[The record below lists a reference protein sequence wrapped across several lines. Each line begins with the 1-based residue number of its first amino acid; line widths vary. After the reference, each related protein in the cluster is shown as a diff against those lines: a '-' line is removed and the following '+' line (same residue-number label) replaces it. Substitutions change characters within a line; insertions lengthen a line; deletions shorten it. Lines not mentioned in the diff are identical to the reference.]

1 MIDPQEPLEVQVE
14 RQAKII
20 DALIQRATREDDIG
34 GSAYSL
40 FQSAIAL
47 QGEVWEK
54 NRELERAL
62 DTLGRASN
70 QLRIAEFARE
80 QTQRNLADAL
90 EAMEGGFA
98 LFSDS
103 ELEICNNQFKRL
115 VPDIAEVIIP
125 GLRIEDYLD
134 ALYHSKEVTWD
145 PSAAGPAATRGM
157 GVERSDGSIVPPV
170 FGLRGDRWYQITHK
184 RASDR
189 KVVLL
194 STEITSVVRQSR
206 FEKDRLIDEQA
217 RFVQAAFDHMTQ
229 GVCTFSAEGS
239 LLIHNERFRE
249 LLRLPVPLV
258 RKGTAV
264 AQILDFILRNNLLS
278 SPDPVPELAR
288 WAAEIR
294 TGQGLKKQ
302 VRHLSGEILDIR
314 IHGLPDKGYIMNV
327 MDITAEVQTTQM
339 LEQRVQERTLELT
352 RANERLQRQNE
363 EQVRIDE
370 QLRIA
375 KEQAEDAMRSKTRFF
390 AAASHDLLQPINAAK
405 LLISHLSEHAGDL
418 EIGDTVKRLDRSF
431 VSIESLL
438 HALLDISR
446 LDSTGTEMS
455 VGHFCLGDLMIGA
468 REAYAGLAEEK
479 GLRLD
484 VVPSSLWVRSDQRY
498 LSRSI
503 QNLVVNAIQYTSSGR
518 VLVGCRRHG
527 RQVVLEVWD
536 TGIGISKKDQQR
548 IFSEFTRVTSDGAGF
563 GMGLG
568 LSIVDRAC
576 RRLGHPV
583 AVRSKPGIG
592 SVFSI
597 TLPVVAQ
604 DPANVFGDAEDGS
617 FPAEDL
623 DLIVLIVENNPDVLF
638 ATTRKVESW
647 GASVLT
653 AASTEEALAQ
663 VRELGMAPDII
674 LADYQLDGDDNG
686 IKTIQALRRETGAHI
701 PAVMITASREDTL
714 AADSKQHDFTI
725 LTKPV
730 QLSRLRPLID
740 WKTSSVRQEEDD
752 EDEGA

>member
-20 DALIQRATREDDIG
+20 DALIQRATREEDIG

-98 LFSDS
+98 LFSGS
-103 ELEICNNQFKRL
+103 ELEICNEQFKRL
-115 VPDIAEVIIP
+115 VPDITSLVEP
-125 GLRIEDYLD
+125 GLRIEDYLT
-134 ALYHSKEVTWD
+134 ALYQSKDVIWD
-145 PSAAGPAATRGM
+145 PSAGGPAATRGM
-157 GVERSDGSIVPPV
+157 GVERADGSIVPPV
-170 FGLRGDRWYQITHK
+170 FGLRGDRWFQITHK

-194 STEITSVVRQSR
+194 STEITSVVRQNR
-206 FEKDRLIDEQA
+206 FEKDRLIDEQT

-239 LLIHNERFRE
+239 LLIHNDRFRE
-249 LLRLPVPLV
+249 LLRLPVQLV

-264 AQILDFILRNNLLS
+264 AQILDFIFRNNLLS
-278 SPDPVPELAR
+278 SIAEPVKLRAWE
-288 WAAEIR
+288 EQIKS
-294 TGQGLKKQ
+294 GQGLKRQ
-302 VRHLSGEILDIR
+302 FRHLSGETLDIQ
-314 IHGLPDKGYIMNV
+314 IHALPDKGYIMNV
-327 MDITAEVQTTQM
+327 MDITAEIHTTQM
-339 LEQRVQERTLELT
+339 LEQRVKERTLELT
-352 RANERLQRQNE
+352 RANERLRRKNE
-363 EQVRIDE
+363 EQARIDE
-370 QLRIA
+370 QLRVA

-405 LLISHLSEHAGDL
+405 LLISHLSEHAGDQ

-455 VGHFCLGDLMIGA
+455 VGHFCLGDLMTVA

-503 QNLVVNAIQYTSSGR
+503 QNLVVNAIQYTAHGR
-518 VLVGCRRHG
+518 VLVGCRRKG
-527 RQVVLEVWD
+527 DQVVLEVWD

-548 IFSEFTRVTSDGAGF
+548 IFSEFTRVTSDGTGF

-583 AVRSKPGIG
+583 SVRSKPGIG

-597 TLPVVAQ
+597 TLPLVRQ
-604 DPANVFGDAEDGS
+604 QQTDAGS
-617 FPAEDL
+617 HPDQNDLSPEDL

-638 ATTRKVESW
+638 ATMRKVESW

-653 AASTEEALAQ
+653 AASTGEALAQ

-686 IKTIQALRRETGAHI
+686 IRTILALREETGAHI
-701 PAVMITASREDTL
+701 PAIMITASREETL

-740 WKTSSVRQEEDD
+740 WKTSKAAREEEQDGD
-752 EDEGA
+752 AP